1 MPMISV
7 EYEYNLPNDYL
18 VDHKQTLGKKRKT
31 TYDGPD
37 RIFLIVDNE
46 TNKEDF
52 GPVTPED
59 LADGRPLP
67 QGCRYVEIDCATNP
81 LICQLRGPV
90 IDELEEEIDESLI
103 EFHPDSPDIP
113 GYKRIRRPAPI
124 LPKDVYNKYDLI
136 IDSKNNITLKTRS
149 VKDVL
154 FGEGAFNKMPEGWL
168 PDWDFVR
175 KHRDHE
181 LQKTDGRISID
192 MPESIKA
199 KWQEYRQLLRD
210 LPAVMQANNVPAH
223 IALLMFPDDPDNEI
237 LPTDDPYSGAP
248 VSPV

>member
-18 VDHKQTLGKKRKT
+18 VDHSQSQGKKRKT

-37 RIFLIVDNE
+37 KIFLIVNNE
-46 TNKEDF
+46 TNKEEL

-67 QGCRYVEIDCATNP
+67 QGCRYVEVDCVTNP

-90 IDELEEEIDESLI
+90 IDEMEEEIDETII
-103 EFHPDSPDIP
+103 EFHPQSPDIP

-124 LPKDVYNKYDLI
+124 IPREVYDKYNLV
-136 IDSKNNITLKTRS
+136 IDSNDNITVKIRS
-149 VKDVL
+149 VKDIL
-154 FGEGAFNKMPEGWL
+154 FGDGAFSKMPDGWL

-175 KHRDHE
+175 KYRDNE
-181 LQKTDGRISID
+181 LLKTDGKVGDD
-192 MPESIKA
+192 MPESLKQ
-199 KWQEYRQLLRD
+199 KWKIYRQLLRD
-210 LPAVMQANNVPAH
+210 LPAVMQANNVPPH
-223 IALLMFPDDPDNEI
+223 IALMMFPDDPDNEI
-237 LPTDDPYSGAP
+237 LPHDDPYN
-248 VSPV
+248 